1 MLGQTILTSDDH
13 KLGTVV
19 GERDDCVIIE
29 TGHVF
34 KARHAIPREF
44 VHEIDGELR
53 ATVPKSAVD
62 HSPKIDEENWDC
74 AAIMAHYGT
83 DDAPALDEEPGLTD
97 TPVVR

>member
-1 MLGQTILTSDDH
+1 MDGRTIMTSDDH

-34 KARHAIPREF
+34 KTKHGLPREF
-44 VHEIDGELR
+44 VHEVDGELR

-62 HSPKIDEENWDC
+62 ASPPIDDENWDC
-74 AAIMAHYGT
+74 AAIMAHYGLA
-83 DDAPALDEEPGLTD
+83 DAPSLEEPGPAE
-97 TPVVR
+97 TPVAY